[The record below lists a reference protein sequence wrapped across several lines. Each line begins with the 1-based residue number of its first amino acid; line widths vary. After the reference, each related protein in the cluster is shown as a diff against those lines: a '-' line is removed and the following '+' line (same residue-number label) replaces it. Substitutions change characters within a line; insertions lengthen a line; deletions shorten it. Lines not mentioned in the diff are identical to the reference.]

1 MIGTTQEQWVRKQL
15 KENGKVSRNEAL
27 RTYISRLG
35 AIIFNLKEAGWDIEG
50 EWVKTDHGKDFVY
63 HLKDRPTKRVSKV
76 DIIDGKAVERFV
88 DVPV

>member
-50 EWVKTDHGKDFVY
+50 EWVKTERGKDFVY
-63 HLKDRPTKRVSKV
+63 YLKGRPTKKVSQF
-76 DIIDGKAVERFV
+76 DIIDGKAVEKIV
-88 DVPV
+88 EVPV